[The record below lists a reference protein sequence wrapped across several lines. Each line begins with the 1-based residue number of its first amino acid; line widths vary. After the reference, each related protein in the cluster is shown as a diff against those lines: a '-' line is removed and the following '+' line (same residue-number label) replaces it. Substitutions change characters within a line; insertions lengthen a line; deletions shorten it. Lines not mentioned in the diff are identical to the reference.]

1 MYFFPKLKVKI
12 LPFSLL
18 TVSKQQTTRDF
29 ILLSYEL
36 LLTCWTK
43 PLLLWPQC
51 LDKLISKKV
60 SIIWQIDNWA
70 TVKFKTPY
78 QNILRTDWF
87 QEWLSQLTIRIKLW
101 SLLLLS
107 KKLFYKFYG
116 YLQFFFF
123 EKVFVYIL
131 SLLSLLFKFFSK
143 VLSTFNK
150 FIKNAC
156 YCLRCLVVYILTSVW
171 LCMSVVFVVAIQW
184 PTGTDMTS
192 PYKFIA

>member
-18 TVSKQQTTRDF
+18 AVSKQQTTRDF

-116 YLQFFFF
+116 YLQFFFSKKF
-123 EKVFVYIL
+123 LFIFYPYCL
-131 SLLSLLFKFFSK
+131 YYSNSSLRCYP
-143 VLSTFNK
+143 LSTNLLK
-150 FIKNAC
+150 MHVI
-156 YCLRCLVVYILTSVW
+156 VW
-171 LCMSVVFVVAIQW
+171 DVW
-184 PTGTDMTS
+184 
-192 PYKFIA
+192 